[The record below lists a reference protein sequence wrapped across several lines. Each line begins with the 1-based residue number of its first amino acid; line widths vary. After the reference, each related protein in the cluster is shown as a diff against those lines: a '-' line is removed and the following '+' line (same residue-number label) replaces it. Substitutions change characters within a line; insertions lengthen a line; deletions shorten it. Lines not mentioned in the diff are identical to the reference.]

1 MVYYDFIP
9 KGTLKT
15 KWSIEYLMK
24 MVLTGHLK
32 VNGHYMDSQS
42 TYIQDVLRNE
52 WHFDGLVMSD
62 WGGTTNSSLS
72 VKYG

>member
-1 MVYYDFIP
+1 M
-9 KGTLKT
+9 KT
-15 KWSIEYLMK
+15 
-24 MVLTGHLK
+24 VLTNCLK

-62 WGGTTNSSLS
+62 WGGTNNGSLS